1 MFMKMKNLTLLKMKN
16 LLLLL
21 LFILN
26 YSVYSQNNA
35 TDFTTEDCNGV
46 IHNLFDSLDAGNVI
60 VISWVM
66 PCGPCATYTLP
77 AYNAVQTF
85 SSTHPGLV
93 DFYLADDYAN
103 SSCTSIA
110 NWAINY
116 NMPNHT
122 AFSSSAINMLDY
134 GSLGMPKV
142 VVLGGEDHTVF
153 YNENDDKINYAAV
166 EMAINN
172 ALTPSVVSNIATSS
186 INVFPNPASKTLNI
200 TFTEENFINFKSLEI
215 KNIYGKAI
223 ESYSFKNLESY
234 LDNLKID
241 ISHLEN
247 GTYFL
252 SFLSGK
258 NKTVAK
264 FVVLH

>member
-1 MFMKMKNLTLLKMKN
+1 MKNLI
-16 LLLLL
+16 LLL
-21 LFILN
+21 LFVLN
-26 YSVYSQNNA
+26 YTVYSQNNA

-46 IHNLFDSLDAGNVI
+46 MHNLFDSLDAGNVI

-85 SSTHPGLV
+85 SSTHPGIV
-93 DFYLADDYAN
+93 DFYLVDDYAN
-103 SSCTSIA
+103 TPCSSIT
-110 NWAINY
+110 NWATNY
-116 NMPNHT
+116 NMPIHT
-122 AFSSSAINMLDY
+122 AFSSPAINMLDY

-142 VVLGGEDHTVF
+142 IVLGGGGHTVF

-172 ALTPSVVSNIATSS
+172 ALTPSFVSNISNS
-186 INVFPNPASKTLNI
+186 PMYVFPNPASKTLNI
-200 TFTEENFINFKSLEI
+200 SLTEDKFINLKTVDI
-215 KNIYGKAI
+215 TNIYGKAI
-223 ESYSFKNLESY
+223 ESYSFENLQY
-234 LDNLKID
+234 ALDNLKID
-241 ISHLEN
+241 ISHLHN

-252 SFLSGK
+252 SFSSEK
-258 NKTVAK
+258 NKTVTK